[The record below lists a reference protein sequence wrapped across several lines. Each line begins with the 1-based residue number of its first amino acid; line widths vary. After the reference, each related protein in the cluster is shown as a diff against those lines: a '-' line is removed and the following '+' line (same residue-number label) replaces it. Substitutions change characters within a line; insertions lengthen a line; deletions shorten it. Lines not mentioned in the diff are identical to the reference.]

1 MPVDPRTEGEKIL
14 AEDLHNRLPP
24 LVPNLSS
31 ESLDELI
38 MDKTKPVPLPFSD
51 MTIQTK
57 SKTGYREVETI

>member
-24 LVPNLSS
+24 LLPNLSS

-51 MTIQTK
+51 MTMQNK
-57 SKTGYREVETI
+57 GKLP